1 MRYSKI
7 HNSGT
12 NNYAKSTS
20 RIHNDSHKRLTRM
33 FIRGTGG
40 IDPTCPSL
48 NFKWMKMNSH
58 NHINT
63 GDRYSGSKSSL
74 SGEIL

>member
-1 MRYSKI
+1 
-7 HNSGT
+7 
-12 NNYAKSTS
+12 
-20 RIHNDSHKRLTRM
+20 M

-48 NFKWMKMNSH
+48 NLKWMKMNSH